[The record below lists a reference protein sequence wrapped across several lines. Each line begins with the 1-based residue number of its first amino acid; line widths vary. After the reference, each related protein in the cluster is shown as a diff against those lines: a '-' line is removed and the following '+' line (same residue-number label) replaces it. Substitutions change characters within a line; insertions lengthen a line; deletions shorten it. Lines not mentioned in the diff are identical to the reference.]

1 MDQNWQGN
9 GPVVLNWHYATSN
22 RTASSEVESDFS
34 VNASFVRAF
43 EVGPFAISGNPVM
56 KGIWEIGDL

>member
-9 GPVVLNWHYATSN
+9 GPGVLNWHYALSN

-34 VNASFVRAF
+34 VNASLVRAF
-43 EVGPFAISGNPVM
+43 DVGPFAISGNPVM
-56 KGIWEIGDL
+56 KGIREIGDL